1 MNKPRRN
8 AGVPSGRLGTVFAA
22 AIICG
27 ASALM
32 PPIGDWQGGLPALA
46 TRLPGNMSTSVLTTF
61 GGGKVR
67 LDGSLETTD
76 GRLYL
81 LLVPPGKE
89 KEKDNKKAKVE
100 VDATYPNPKHPDV
113 VMYSNGWAHIR
124 VLKHGEAST
133 LAMSKLVPEKV
144 RKKLLGLHFPSDLIV
159 PEGFVIAR
167 SLKSLT
173 VEVPSVSLIDDQVL
187 VSPDFGQKRQVS
199 AVKNSYKGHGS
210 LFLTSITTGS
220 ITMLDGKTFNKL
232 AEFPTE
238 GTPCSMEL
246 VNGRLYIADEAKSRL
261 LMLDPAS
268 RKFAGQIDLQ
278 PHAAPKGIAAAP
290 GGKWL
295 YVSESGA
302 ADVAIVDPATNK
314 VLLKTK
320 VRPGPGRL
328 AVTPDGNYVLVLD
341 VTAGYLTLIS
351 SSTQSVVGSTRVGDM
366 PIAIAVSPDSKFAYV
381 ANRFSNSVSVVDLAN
396 RRVVGTIKCGQSPT
410 AVMIEPDGKRL
421 LVSTG
426 RDNTITEY
434 DCNSLAKLRELH
446 LPTEFEF
453 PGGLCM
459 LPDGHEFVVLSQG
472 TPTLAVVDMD
482 KFEYKT
488 SMAVGHANH
497 EAVWEPVP

>member
-1 MNKPRRN
+1 MIKPVRTW
-8 AGVPSGRLGTVFAA
+8 LAA
-22 AIICG
+22 AIVCG

-32 PPIGDWQGGLPALA
+32 PPVGDWHGGAPALA
-46 TRLPGNMSTSVLTTF
+46 TRLPGDMDTAVLTTF

-67 LDGSLETTD
+67 LDGSLQTTD

-81 LLVPPGKE
+81 LLVPPGKD

-100 VDATYPNPKHPDV
+100 VDGAFPNAKRPDV
-113 VMYSNGWAHIR
+113 VMYSNGWAHVR

-133 LAMSKLVPEKV
+133 LAMSNLVPEKV

-159 PEGFVIAR
+159 PQGFVIAK

-173 VEVPSVSLIDDQVL
+173 AEVPSVSLIDDQVL
-187 VSPDFGQKRQVS
+187 IAPDFGQKLQNT
-199 AVKNSYKGHGS
+199 AAAKANYKGHGS
-210 LFLTSITTGS
+210 IFLTSITTGS

-261 LMLDPAS
+261 LMLDPAT

-302 ADVAIVDPATNK
+302 ADVAIVDPVTNK

-320 VRPGPGRL
+320 VRQGPGRL
-328 AVTPDGNYVLVLD
+328 AVTPDGNSVLVLD
-341 VTAGYLTLIS
+341 VTAGYVTVIS
-351 SSTQSVVGSTRVGDM
+351 SSTQSVVGSIRVGDM
-366 PIAIAVSPDSKFAYV
+366 PTAIAVSPDSKFAYV
-381 ANRFSNSVSVVDLAN
+381 ANRISNSVSVVDIEN
-396 RRVVGTIKCGQSPT
+396 RRIAGTIKCGQSPT
-410 AVMIEPDGKRL
+410 AVMTVPDGKRL

-434 DCNSLAKLRELH
+434 DCGSLAKLRELH
-446 LPTEFEF
+446 LPAEFDF

-472 TPTLAVVDMD
+472 TDSLAVVDMD

-488 SMAVGHANH
+488 SMALGHANH